1 MVRGNKALSVT
12 VNEIFNGECDAMV
25 HVNDLQTKVKVRID
39 VYYRSP
45 QIFTITCVC
54 CSTRGLRV

>member
-25 HVNDLQTKVKVRID
+25 HVNDPQTKVKVRID
-39 VYYRSP
+39 VYRSP
-45 QIFTITCVC
+45 QIFTITSVSG
-54 CSTRGLRV
+54 STRGLRV